1 MKKPIQTAIVG
12 FGLSGQAFHTPFLHV
27 HEGFEIKK
35 VLERNKTESKKIY
48 PNVTIV
54 KDLKEIINDKN
65 IDLVVIATPN
75 IYHYQQANQC
85 LEAGKHVVI
94 EKPFMPTSAECDEII
109 GLANSK
115 NLNIFVYQNRRW
127 DGDFLTIKKIL
138 KTGILAE
145 IQYYEA
151 HFDRYSP
158 ERKRAAWRD
167 EQLPGSGIL
176 FDLGPHMIDQV
187 LCLFGIPHSIKADIQ
202 SQRENSP
209 VDDYFKISF
218 SYPTKEVILTAGM
231 LVEEHDLRYII
242 HGANGSFI
250 KYGIDPQ
257 EDALRK
263 GELPGGENWG
273 KENPVKYGLIT
284 LDGESEDFDGVIETV
299 PGNYMEFYNNVYK
312 VFSGEEEQEVK
323 PVEAR
328 NVIRL
333 IELAFKSAKQ
343 QKAIKV
349 DLEQSIIK

>member
-1 MKKPIQTAIVG
+1 MKKPIHTAIVG
-12 FGLSGQAFHTPFLHV
+12 FGLSGQAFHAPFLHV
-27 HEGFEIKK
+27 HKEFELKK
-35 VLERNKTESKKIY
+35 VLERNKAESSKIY
-48 PNVTIV
+48 PYVEIV
-54 KDLKEIINDKN
+54 MDLNDIIKDEN
-65 IDLVVIATPN
+65 IDLVVLATPN
-75 IYHYQQANQC
+75 IFHFQQAKQC

-109 GLANSK
+109 GLAESK
-115 NLNIFVYQNRRW
+115 NLNIFIYHNRRW

-176 FDLGPHMIDQV
+176 FDLGPHLIDQA
-187 LCLFGIPHSIKADIQ
+187 LCLFGSPQSIKATIK
-202 SQRENSP
+202 SQRENSL

-218 SYPTKEVILTAGM
+218 FYPTKEVVLTAGM
-231 LVEEHDLRYII
+231 LVEEPDLRYII

-257 EDALRK
+257 ESLLRK
-263 GELPGGENWG
+263 GEMPDGEHWG
-273 KENPVKYGLIT
+273 KEDPTRYGLIT
-284 LDGESEDFDGVIETV
+284 LDGESEDFDGIVETEA
-299 PGNYMEFYNNVYK
+299 GNYMGFYDNVYH
-312 VFSGEEEQEVK
+312 VLNGDEEHEVK

-333 IELAFKSAKQ
+333 IELAFESAKQ
-343 QKAIKV
+343 QKVIQV
-349 DLEQSIIK
+349 DLKQSIIK